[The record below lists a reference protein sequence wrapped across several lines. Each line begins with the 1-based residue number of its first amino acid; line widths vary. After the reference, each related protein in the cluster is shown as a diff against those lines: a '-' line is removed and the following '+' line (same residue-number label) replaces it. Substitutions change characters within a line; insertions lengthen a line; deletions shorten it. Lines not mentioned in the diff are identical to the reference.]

1 MSCHTAGAAGKK
13 VPGPPAPPC
22 PRMVGW
28 ERPPPPHSPLHW
40 AGWGGA
46 RAHRGRPPQG
56 IQAGAEW
63 LAAARGWRSPKG
75 SSLIP
80 SGGLWPCPHLG
91 FKLLQTE
98 QTSFCRSST
107 WFVVTSYGSPGTP
120 ARACAHPHHQWA
132 FLFLPLALRVPSYKA
147 TIVAVTRL
155 VPWVGLAVGWGTAG
169 VQ

>member
-1 MSCHTAGAAGKK
+1 M
-13 VPGPPAPPC
+13 
-22 PRMVGW
+22 
-28 ERPPPPHSPLHW
+28 
-40 AGWGGA
+40 
-46 RAHRGRPPQG
+46 
-56 IQAGAEW
+56 W
-63 LAAARGWRSPKG
+63 LAAARGWRSPEG

-91 FKLLQTE
+91 FKLVQTE

-107 WFVVTSYGSPGTP
+107 WFVVTSDGSPGTL
-120 ARACAHPHHQWA
+120 ARMRTPTPPPDQWA

-155 VPWVGLAVGWGTAG
+155 VPWVGLAMGWGTAA